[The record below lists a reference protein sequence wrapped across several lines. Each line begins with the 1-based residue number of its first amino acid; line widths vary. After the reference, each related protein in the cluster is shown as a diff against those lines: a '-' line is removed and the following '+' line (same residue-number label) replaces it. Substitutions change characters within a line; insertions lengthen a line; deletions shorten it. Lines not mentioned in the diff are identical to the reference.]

1 MAYDYFY
8 GDSAEQFSFYRIPKV
23 LFTEAR
29 FSAIAVEAKVLYGLL
44 LDRMSLS
51 LRNGWLD
58 EMGRVYIVYTV
69 EEMKS
74 ALGCA
79 AQKTAKLLAE
89 LEDRAGLIERKRQGL
104 GRPNII
110 YVKNFIP
117 DKESKIKKYE
127 NQNSGTMKI
136 ETPDFRFS
144 KGNKTDKNKTDLND
158 TDLYPISSSSETP
171 RPKPG
176 SDADRMD
183 LYRDILR
190 ENIEYDSL
198 VTESSQ
204 DQTLVDEIVE
214 LMADAICTNRDTIRI
229 ARDDKPA
236 EAVRSRFLKLRGE
249 HIRYVLE
256 CLRTNTAEIRN
267 IRQYLLSALYN
278 APMTM
283 TSYYQAQVN
292 HDMESGP

>member
-29 FSAIAVEAKVLYGLL
+29 FSSIAVEAKVLYGLL

-58 EMGRVYIVYTV
+58 EQGRVYIVFTV
-69 EEMKS
+69 EEIMAS
-74 ALGCA
+74 LNCA
-79 AQKTAKLLAE
+79 IQKAIKLLAE
-89 LEDRAGLIERKRQGL
+89 LEKKAGLIERKRQGL
-104 GRPNII
+104 GKPNII

-117 DKESKIKKYE
+117 DTGSKIKNYE

-136 ETPDFRFS
+136 ETPELRKS
-144 KGNKTDKNKTDLND
+144 KGSNTDKNKTEMSD
-158 TDLYPISSSSETP
+158 TELYPIPPSIETP
-171 RPKPG
+171 RAKPE
-176 SDADRMD
+176 SDADRMS

-190 ENIEYDSL
+190 ESIEYDRL
-198 VTESSQ
+198 IAEAPQ

-214 LMADAICTNRDTIRI
+214 LMTDTLCTNRETLRI

-236 EAVRSRFLKLRGE
+236 EAVRSRFLKLRSE
-249 HIRYVLE
+249 HIRYVLDS
-256 CLRTNTAEIRN
+256 LRTNTAEVRN

-278 APMTM
+278 APMTI

>member
-58 EMGRVYIVYTV
+58 ERGRVYIVFTV
-69 EEMKS
+69 EEIME

-117 DKESKIKKYE
+117 DGESKIKKYE

-158 TDLYPISSSSETP
+158 TDPYPIPSSETP
-171 RPKPG
+171 RAKPG
-176 SDADRMD
+176 SDADRMG

-190 ENIEYDSL
+190 ENIEYDRL
-198 VTESSQ
+198 VAEAPQ

-214 LMADAICTNRDTIRI
+214 LMTDTLCTNRETLRI

-249 HIRYVLE
+249 HIRYVLDS
-256 CLRTNTAEIRN
+256 LRTNTAEVRN

-278 APMTM
+278 APTTM
-283 TSYYQAQVN
+283 MSYYQAQVN